1 MSRISETAAGSAL
14 RTPATLP
21 PIVLPWQGRWPTI
34 AVDAFIA
41 PGASVIGDVVVSNGA
56 SVWFGCV
63 LRGDERAIRIGE
75 GSNIQDLSVI
85 HTSRGRWDAV
95 IGRDVTVGHR
105 VVLHGCRLED
115 GAFVGIGA
123 VLLDD
128 VVVEG
133 GAMVAAGA
141 LVTPGKVVPAG
152 ELWGGAPARKIGEVT
167 PDLLKMMQGTA
178 PHYRAKASAYRR
190 EAEETTP

>member
-1 MSRISETAAGSAL
+1 MNTTHSKLQVA
-14 RTPATLP
+14 PA
-21 PIVLPWQGRWPTI
+21 IILPWQDKWPTF
-34 AVDAFIA
+34 AGDAFIA
-41 PGASVIGDVVVSNGA
+41 PGAAVIGAVTVAPGA

-63 LRGDERAIRIGE
+63 LRGDERAIHVGE
-75 GSNIQDLSVI
+75 GSNIQDLSVV

-128 VVVEG
+128 VVVES

-141 LVTPGKVVPAG
+141 LVTPGKVVPKG
-152 ELWGGAPARKIGEVT
+152 ELWGGAPARKIGDVT
-167 PDLLKMMQGTA
+167 PELLAMMRGVP
-178 PHYRAKASAYRR
+178 PHYRSKAAAYRQQ
-190 EAEETTP
+190 AAGAAA

>member
-1 MSRISETAAGSAL
+1 MSLSRP
-14 RTPATLP
+14 PAPTVP
-21 PIVLPWQGRWPTI
+21 PIVLPWQGRWPQL
-34 AVDAFIA
+34 ADDVFIA
-41 PGASVIGDVVVSNGA
+41 PGASVIGDVSLAAGA

-75 GSNIQDLSVI
+75 GSNIQDLTVI

-128 VVVEG
+128 VVVES

-141 LVTPGKVVPAG
+141 LVTPGKVVRTG
-152 ELWGGAPARKIGEVT
+152 ELWGGTPARKIGDVT
-167 PDLLKMMQGTA
+167 PDLLSMMQGVP
-178 PHYRAKASAYRR
+178 PHYRSKAADYRR
-190 EAEETTP
+190 QAAGAAP